1 MYKRLLLAF
10 FLITVPILGF
20 SQYYLRIDSLMVYN
34 IVETEDEYVI
44 DEGFGEGPYVYGYFT
59 LCNNT
64 DKVLSIQSSDLYMRF
79 YYEFGGE
86 KKSSVYLH
94 CTEYKDLLTIN
105 PMDSISFKC
114 GAMLMI
120 DVDLHK
126 STRYVSQSMKI
137 IDHSEIFKFIL
148 PSFYAGIE
156 TNGDYVLRTPT
167 YMWNFV
173 DYIEIGESDYI
184 IAYPVCEVNK
194 N

>member
-1 MYKRLLLAF
+1 MSKKLILVF
-10 FLITVPILGF
+10 ILITVPIVGF
-20 SQYYLRIDSLMVYN
+20 SQYYLRIDSLMVYD

-44 DEGFGEGPYVYGYFT
+44 DEGFGEGPYVYVYFT

-86 KKSSVYLH
+86 RKSSVYLH
-94 CTEYKDLLTIN
+94 CIEDKDLLTIK

-126 STRYVSQSMKI
+126 SKRYVSQSMKI
-137 IDHSEIFKFIL
+137 IDHSEIFKLIL
-148 PSFYAGIE
+148 PSFYAEVE
-156 TNGDYVLRTPT
+156 TKEDYALRTPT
-167 YMWNFV
+167 YRWNFA
-173 DYIEIGESDYI
+173 DYIEIGNSDYMM
-184 IAYPVCEVNK
+184 AYPVCEGNK